1 METCFWTFWARSGR
15 FNIIVLTN
23 LVDGWTTHWKKKGCS
38 SNWIVSAGN
47 RGRTLRLFETE
58 PWSSEIFLPF
68 RFQNKTPETPG
79 LSCFLVSKKNSSLYM
94 RYFDSTIK
102 MELHVVNGK
111 KMELQSK
118 MNSTS
123 KMTLQNILIK
133 GHSGWIWT
141 DLGPLESIFT
151 YRYQDWSI

>member
-1 METCFWTFWARSGR
+1 
-15 FNIIVLTN
+15 
-23 LVDGWTTHWKKKGCS
+23 
-38 SNWIVSAGN
+38 
-47 RGRTLRLFETE
+47 
-58 PWSSEIFLPF
+58 
-68 RFQNKTPETPG
+68 
-79 LSCFLVSKKNSSLYM
+79 M

-151 YRYQDWSI
+151 YRNQDWSI